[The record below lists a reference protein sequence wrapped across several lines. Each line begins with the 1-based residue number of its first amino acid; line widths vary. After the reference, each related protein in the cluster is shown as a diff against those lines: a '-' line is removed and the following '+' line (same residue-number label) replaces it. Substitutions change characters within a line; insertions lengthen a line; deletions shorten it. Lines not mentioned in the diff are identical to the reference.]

1 MGAKGIT
8 ATVCE
13 FASSLNLKNVPRPVV
28 ERACLL
34 VTDSVGI
41 AIRGRREAEST
52 PALLAA
58 VQRMGIDHGGGGVF
72 ADAKGYAFP
81 AAALVNGTLIH
92 SLDFDDTHIAATVHP
107 TAPILAAAL
116 AGGQMAGAR
125 GADVLAGVVAG
136 YEVVCR
142 LGRALKP
149 ADHYDRGFHPTAT
162 AGAFGATV
170 SAGRALG
177 LDAQHLE
184 MALGICLSQAA
195 GSMQFLVNSAWT
207 KRFQVGNAAMVGVI
221 AASLAAEGFIGAAD
235 AIEGDCGFLKSYAP
249 DPDPDLAIHALHEHW
264 ETLEIGVKPYP
275 SCRFSHAAID
285 GVIDIVGTGVAES
298 DIAQITI
305 GLPRKGMDLTAL
317 PQDFRRKPQ
326 GVVGGQFSM
335 HFTAAVAA
343 QTGNLAWDDYARY
356 LDEPNTLALAERI
369 DVSEDPE
376 MEAIYPERMGGRVTV
391 QFRDGSHQSRCV
403 EIPRGEP
410 ENFPEDAV
418 HRAKFLSLAEPV
430 IGDAASELH
439 QQLMSL
445 DQQESVDALFA
456 AAA

>member
-1 MGAKGIT
+1 MGTPGIT
-8 ATVCE
+8 ARVCE
-13 FASSLNLKNVPRPVV
+13 FASSLKMEDVPGPVG

-34 VTDSVGI
+34 IADSVGV
-41 AIRGRREAEST
+41 AIRARHEAEST

-58 VQRMGIDHGGGGVF
+58 VKRLGMEKGEAAVF
-72 ADAKGYAFP
+72 ADSKGYTFP
-81 AAALVNGTLIH
+81 AAALVNGALIH

-107 TAPILAAAL
+107 SAPVLAAAL
-116 AGGQMAGAR
+116 AGGQMAQAR
-125 GADVLAGVVAG
+125 GEQVLAGVIAG
-136 YEVVCR
+136 YEVMCR

-162 AGAFGATV
+162 TGAFGAAI
-170 SAGRALG
+170 SAGRTLG
-177 LDAQHLE
+177 LDAHQLE

-207 KRFQVGNAAMVGVI
+207 KRFQVGNAAMAGVI
-221 AASLAAEGFIGAAD
+221 AASLAAEGFVGAAD

-249 DPDPDLAIHALHEHW
+249 NPDADLAVHALHEHW

-285 GVIDIVGTGVAES
+285 GIVDIVGAGVPES
-298 DIAQITI
+298 AIDRIAI

-317 PQDFRRKPQ
+317 PQAYRRKPQ

-343 QTGNLAWDDYARY
+343 QTGNLTWDDYARY
-356 LDEPNTLALAERI
+356 LGDSTTLALAERI
-369 DVSEDPE
+369 DVREDSQ
-376 MEAIYPERMGGRVTV
+376 MDAIYPERMGGTVTV
-391 QFRDGSHQSRCV
+391 KFRDGSCQTRCV

-410 ENFPEDAV
+410 ENFPEIAQ
-418 HRAKFLSLAEPV
+418 HQAKFLSLTEPV
-430 IGDAASELH
+430 IGDAGGQLH
-439 QQLMSL
+439 QRLMSL
-445 DQQESVDALFA
+445 DKLASLDSLFVHIA
-456 AAA
+456 